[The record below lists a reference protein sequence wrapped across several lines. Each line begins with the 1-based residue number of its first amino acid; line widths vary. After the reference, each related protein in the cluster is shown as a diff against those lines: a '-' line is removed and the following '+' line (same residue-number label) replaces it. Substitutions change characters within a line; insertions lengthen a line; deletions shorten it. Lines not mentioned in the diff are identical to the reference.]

1 MTILFLQDWKRYKNA
16 IADTKTKNRSFVAL
30 ADKYRQLGIKN
41 YFFHLALMQP
51 ELQGVDPYDPNLSPE
66 IMAKIIVECKYNPWY
81 FFREVFRLPSSGSD
95 VPDPLRANRGNIGI
109 YWCYF
114 NHIDSALIQPRQTG
128 KSVGADGINT
138 YVTQVAGRNAT
149 FSLITKDH
157 DLRTKNVQ
165 RLKDMRD
172 ALPPYLN
179 PFQKN
184 LDTNNQYGISVIA
197 HQNKFATGVAQNS
210 EAAALNLGRG
220 STSESNQ
227 IDEGPFCKYIQVTI
241 PAFLSSAN
249 AAREN
254 ARKNNSFYGN
264 IFTTTA
270 GKLDT
275 PEGKYMYDMFTGG
288 MLFDER
294 ALYDA
299 KDEDEAHLIV
309 QKNSPG
315 DKPMVY
321 ICLSHRQLGYTDEW
335 LYKKMADSNS
345 KGAEADR
352 DYMNRWTTGSLRSP
366 LDQRVLDVIRAS
378 VQDTSNYMEMT
389 ESYYTIQWYI
399 DKQDIAERLS
409 NGHFVLGNDTSEA
422 VGKDSITMCLQ
433 DAETLEVIFTVSI
446 SETNVYRFIDWFADL
461 MVQYPNIVTIPERK
475 SVGVTLIDG
484 LLLKLVA
491 LNINPFKRIY
501 NIIVDDGLHLSD
513 EEFRFVHREPQ
524 TWPANMLD
532 KYKNKFGF
540 GTSGGGKHSRD
551 GLYKTL
557 TRAAELAGHVLK
569 DNGLCTE
576 ISQLVIKNDRI
587 DHPSKGHDDMVIAW
601 LLGVWMLLHS
611 KNLDFYGI
619 MNPAGRARSIADREK
634 AAKVATGWDHV
645 RDSEQ
650 TDIQNRIKENL
661 AKLEVEND
669 YMNAE
674 RIEVLV
680 MQLSR
685 RLTTDSVGSST
696 VANLINN
703 AREARDA
710 RLQERKYSSDG
721 GAYNRPVSGFG
732 AQYSIY

>member
-1 MTILFLQDWKRYKNA
+1 MAILFLEQWKQYPGA
-16 IADTKTKNRSFVAL
+16 IVDFKTKNKSFVAL
-30 ADKYRQLGIKN
+30 ADKFRQLGIKN
-41 YFFHLALMQP
+41 FFFHLALMQP
-51 ELQGVDPYDPNLSPE
+51 ELQGVDPYDPDLSPE

-172 ALPPYLN
+172 ALPMYLN
-179 PFQKN
+179 PYQKN
-184 LDTNNQYGISVIA
+184 LDTNNQYGISVIM
-197 HQNKFATGVAQNS
+197 HGNKFATGVAQNS
-210 EAAALNLGRG
+210 EAQALNLGRG

-227 IDEGPFCKYIQVTI
+227 VDEGPFCKFIQVTI

-288 MLFDER
+288 MIFDER

-299 KDEDEAHLIV
+299 KDEAEAHLIV
-309 QKNSPG
+309 QKGSLG

-378 VQDTSNYMEMT
+378 VQDNSNYMEMT
-389 ESYYTIQWYI
+389 DSYYCIQWYI
-399 DKQDIAERLS
+399 DENDIGRRLS
-409 NGHFVLGNDTSEA
+409 EGKFVLGNDTSEA

-446 SETNVYRFIDWFADL
+446 SETNVYRFIDWFAQM
-461 MVQYPNIVTIPERK
+461 MVKYPNIVTIPERK

-501 NIIVDDGLHLSD
+501 NLIVDEGLHLTS
-513 EEFRFVHREPQ
+513 EEFRFIHREPI
-524 TWPANMLD
+524 TWPPNVLD

-540 GTSGGGKHSRD
+540 GTAGGGRHSRD

-619 MNPAGRARSIADREK
+619 MHPAGRARSIDEVEK
-634 AAKVATGWDHV
+634 AAKVVSGWDYV
-645 RDSEQ
+645 RNSEQ
-650 TDIQNRIKENL
+650 EDIQRRIKENL

-669 YMNAE
+669 YVNAE
-674 RIEVLV
+674 RLEVLI

-685 RLTTDSVGSST
+685 RLTTETLGSST
-696 VANLINN
+696 VASLINN

-710 RLQERKYSSDG
+710 RIQERKYG
-721 GAYNRPVSGFG
+721 GDSNANRPVSYGG
-732 AQYSIY
+732 AQYSYY